1 MLDKLILRHSITKR
15 ALYPC
20 ITYLLLNACNLSVS
34 IRFIGIA
41 LSELTNDL

>member
-1 MLDKLILRHSITKR
+1 MFDKLILRHSITKR

-20 ITYLLLNACNLSVS
+20 NLLCNACNLSVS
-34 IRFIGIA
+34 IRFIEIA